1 VVVMQGSRSGVHP
14 TYSGLTPWGGQTCT
28 RVRDVKG
35 VSNSTLDGSFWL
47 HTVGTLGGWGGLL
60 RMRIGLAFRAVG
72 IVSRLVNELNLTR
85 LTLLIRVSH

>member
-1 VVVMQGSRSGVHP
+1 MQGSRSGVHP

-47 HTVGTLGGWGGLL
+47 HTVGTLVWFAEDENWASISGCGDSLAARQRVELGLD
-60 RMRIGLAFRAVG
+60 G
-72 IVSRLVNELNLTR
+72 
-85 LTLLIRVSH
+85 